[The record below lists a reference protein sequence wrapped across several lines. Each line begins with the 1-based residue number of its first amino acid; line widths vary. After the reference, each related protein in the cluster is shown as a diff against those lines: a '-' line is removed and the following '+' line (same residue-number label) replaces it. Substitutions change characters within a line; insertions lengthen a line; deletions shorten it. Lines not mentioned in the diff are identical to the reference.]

1 MLLRIKNLIFENTTV
16 RQAVAKNAF
25 WLSIGR
31 FGSQFIKAAITIYAA
46 RILGTSEYGILS
58 YVLGFVG
65 FFTIFADVGMSSIL
79 TREISQ
85 KPKEEDR
92 YFSTLFR
99 IKIGLLLFTTFL
111 LIFVAPYF
119 AKIKDVAV
127 IIPFI
132 ALLVSFDGLRD
143 FIVAYFRGKEKME
156 LEAITMIG
164 ISIAT
169 VVFGFAALYISP
181 TYQALII
188 AYILSSACG
197 FLIAVFFL
205 KKGLKKIIGNFSRD
219 ILPYVAK
226 SAWPI
231 AAGGI
236 VSAFMVNVDIIML
249 GWWRTSSEVGLY
261 SAAQKI
267 VGLVY
272 IAPGLISSA
281 VFPLYSRLV
290 HENETE
296 KLKLLTSKVVVFLFL
311 ITIPIVIGSIIVGKD
326 IISFIFGDEY
336 ASANIAFAVLMSS
349 ILVIYPFTILNVFV
363 FAHDKHKSLFIYNI
377 IASLSNV
384 ALNVLLIP
392 YYGMIGAAVATV
404 LSNSLYTLFVWRFAK
419 KLNYFTVLPWLFKI
433 IIAALIMGIS
443 TFFIAKLGVNVIINI
458 ISSGVIY
465 FASLYLLKEEMV
477 KEIKLFFP
485 R

>member
-1 MLLRIKNLIFENTTV
+1 M
-16 RQAVAKNAF
+16 
-25 WLSIGR
+25 
-31 FGSQFIKAAITIYAA
+31 
-46 RILGTSEYGILS
+46 
-58 YVLGFVG
+58 
-65 FFTIFADVGMSSIL
+65 
-79 TREISQ
+79 
-85 KPKEEDR
+85 
-92 YFSTLFR
+92 
-99 IKIGLLLFTTFL
+99 
-111 LIFVAPYF
+111 
-119 AKIKDVAV
+119 
-127 IIPFI
+127 
-132 ALLVSFDGLRD
+132 
-143 FIVAYFRGKEKME
+143 
-156 LEAITMIG
+156 
-164 ISIAT
+164 
-169 VVFGFAALYISP
+169 
-181 TYQALII
+181 
-188 AYILSSACG
+188 
-197 FLIAVFFL
+197 
-205 KKGLKKIIGNFSRD
+205 
-219 ILPYVAK
+219 
-226 SAWPI
+226 
-231 AAGGI
+231 
-236 VSAFMVNVDIIML
+236 
-249 GWWRTSSEVGLY
+249 
-261 SAAQKI
+261 
-267 VGLVY
+267 
-272 IAPGLISSA
+272 
-281 VFPLYSRLV
+281 
-290 HENETE
+290 
-296 KLKLLTSKVVVFLFL
+296 
-311 ITIPIVIGSIIVGKD
+311 GKD